1 MRNSKNEIDVSGVVS
16 GGSRILIRL
25 LTVATFLFSIFMC
38 VSAWANDDLSPSEI
52 ELVKSFE
59 QHRIGAIN
67 QVIGSVVAIYDEDR
81 KGGGSGV
88 IIDASGLALTNHH
101 VIMGA
106 GVEGWGGLA
115 DGKMYKW
122 KLIGTDPGGDVS
134 LIQMVG
140 KEEFPFTPLGNSDD
154 VRVGDWAMA
163 MGNPFILTEDQSPT
177 VTLGIVSGV
186 KRYQHGA
193 GLNQLVYGN
202 CIQVDSSINPGNS
215 GGPLFNL
222 NGEVI
227 GINGRGSFKER
238 GRVNVGLGY
247 AISANQIKNF
257 IPDLLATKLVEH
269 ATLDASFSDRNG
281 KVLCS
286 TINLDSPVAQAGLK
300 LGDELLEF
308 EGTKIENANQFTNL
322 ICTLPEDWPA
332 RLKVRSG
339 EEDSELTI
347 QVRTLGLPYKKPKVP
362 KSRGGGKERTPEQ
375 EKQQKR
381 QRQMIALLAAPPG
394 EVRFKGINKKY
405 AQKIV
410 RNWQSHDGPAEEIES
425 YGMVELTDV
434 VKRDGEEIGKQKLWL
449 ASDGRFCLDIAIVG
463 EKARYVFDGKKFY
476 SIADETTSRL
486 SLIES
491 KLNLPIVQAVSM
503 AAAAQRKP
511 FSGLGDLS
519 LDGSGRAVGQNAYRM
534 KLVDDDDDGFFV
546 WISMYGDDG
555 RPSSRLLKAAADK
568 DCDDKGGVTFHDWKG
583 VGPLK
588 IPHRREFVSGLDEKQ
603 IMAVVNQDAR
613 WVEEID
619 EDLFVVDFKEEE
631 SETSDSDS
639 KAEEAEDD
647 EAEDDEAEDDEAED
661 DEAVAPEMDS
671 DDGEETESHEAED
684 ETEADSDSDSDS
696 ESEGSEES
704 TEQTDEES
712 AEEPDGDDD
721 PVDAPKS
728 EDQE

>member
-1 MRNSKNEIDVSGVVS
+1 MRNPINQIDFSGVVEAS
-16 GGSRILIRL
+16 TEAYRSSLFGAAFLLSILM
-25 LTVATFLFSIFMC
+25 T
-38 VSAWANDDLSPSEI
+38 VSALANDDLSPSEL

-59 QHRIGAIN
+59 QHRVRAIN

-115 DGKMYKW
+115 DGEMYKW

-134 LIQMVG
+134 LIQMEG

-193 GLNQLVYGN
+193 GANQLVYGN

-269 ATLDASFSDRNG
+269 ATLDASFSDRAG
-281 KVLCS
+281 KVVCS
-286 TINLDSPVAQAGLK
+286 TINLDAPVAEAGLK

-308 EGTKIENANQFTNL
+308 EGTTIENANQFTNL
-322 ICTLPEDWPA
+322 ICTLPEDWPTK
-332 RLKVRSG
+332 LKIRRS
-339 EEDSELTI
+339 EDDSELTI
-347 QVRTLGLPYKKPKVP
+347 QVRTFGLPYRKPKIP
-362 KSRGGGKERTPEQ
+362 KPRNGQEKRTPEQ
-375 EKQQKR
+375 IKQQKR
-381 QRQMIALLAAPPG
+381 QRQMIALLAAPSG
-394 EVRFKGINKKY
+394 EMRFKDINQKY

-410 RNWQSHDGPAEEIES
+410 RHWQSNDGVVEEIQS
-425 YGMVELTDV
+425 HGMVELTDRV
-434 VKRDGEEIGKQKLWL
+434 ERNGEKIGEQKLWL
-449 ASDGRFCLDIAIVG
+449 ASDGRFCLDFAIAG
-463 EKARYVFDGKKFY
+463 EKSRYVFDGKRYY
-476 SIADETTSRL
+476 SIAGEATSAL
-486 SLIES
+486 TLVES
-491 KLNLPIVQAVSM
+491 KLSLPIVQAISM
-503 AAAAQRKP
+503 TAAVQKQP
-511 FSGLGDLS
+511 FATLGDMT
-519 LDGSGRAVGQNAYRM
+519 LDGSGKATDQNAYRM
-534 KLVDDDDDGFFV
+534 KLVDEEEDGFFV
-546 WISMYGDDG
+546 WISMYGDNG
-555 RPSSRLLKAAADK
+555 RPASRLLKAAAEK
-568 DCDDKGGVTFHDWKG
+568 DCDEKGGVTFDDWKS

-588 IPHRREFVSGLDEKQ
+588 IPLRREFVSGLEEKQ
-603 IMAVVNQDAR
+603 IMVVVNQDAQ
-613 WVEEID
+613 WVEKID
-619 EDLFVVDFKEEE
+619 EELFVVDVDEE
-631 SETSDSDS
+631 SLEANDGSD
-639 KAEEAEDD
+639 AEVEEAKEADD
-647 EAEDDEAEDDEAED
+647 AESAGSTSEG
-661 DEAVAPEMDS
+661 
-671 DDGEETESHEAED
+671 DDGEEAD
-684 ETEADSDSDSDS
+684 AQEADSDSDSTPD
-696 ESEGSEES
+696 ESE
-704 TEQTDEES
+704 
-712 AEEPDGDDD
+712 EPKVGDVA
-721 PVDAPKS
+721 PGDAPAL
-728 EDQE
+728 EEGE